1 MALDYNSMLARLQA
15 VTQVQPKRHSYP
27 TKLATACHF
36 TCRFKK
42 LEVLL
47 AAGAGANS
55 LTAEVA
61 RYRMS
66 GSSDFDK
73 ATSTEA
79 LRVLQCWQPCS
90 PQSSLQ
96 ATSKHTLLG
105 FAQWAGLMSTKQQAE
120 R

>member
-1 MALDYNSMLARLQA
+1 MADHQWHWTIIACWRGCRLLPKYN
-15 VTQVQPKRHSYP
+15 PK
-27 TKLATACHF
+27 
-36 TCRFKK
+36 
-42 LEVLL
+42 
-47 AAGAGANS
+47 GAGANS

-120 R
+120 AGNPYTSSDSPAATANLC